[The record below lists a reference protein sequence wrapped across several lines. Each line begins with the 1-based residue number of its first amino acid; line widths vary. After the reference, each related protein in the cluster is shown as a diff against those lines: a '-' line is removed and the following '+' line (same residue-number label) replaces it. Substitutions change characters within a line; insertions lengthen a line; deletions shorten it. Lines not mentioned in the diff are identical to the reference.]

1 MDADAAV
8 DQQNRDEAPPRRR
21 RRRRWPWVV
30 LVLLIG
36 LVAGLRAL
44 LPFAVERGTAW
55 GSRYYLGLPARIDN
69 VDFALLDGVVVL
81 EGVTLAAQPD
91 GVAPNDAALE
101 PPPLDIATALVHVG
115 RIQTRLDWKSLRD
128 RTVHLTELAIEAPAV
143 RVTPEAD
150 GKIDPLRHAQPLAP
164 KSTEPEPA
172 PEPPAADAPPPW
184 KVALDRFDLR
194 APNVLVLD
202 PKGGED
208 LLAFSLEEFGLTDV
222 SAQGTEFALGGVSIG
237 GPVLRVRRDLV
248 LAEKPAAAAANTGAK
263 AVADP
268 AAGAPPASSTDPA
281 AGAAPAADTAAA
293 PAPDAAATAAATPAA
308 APRAKPGYRVAKVD
322 IQRATFTWVTD
333 QGPLEVTL
341 ALQASDINA
350 DEGKRFPLDLKL
362 QIGEGNIHVAGDVG
376 ILPPSYTG
384 KFEWNGLP
392 IPRLLLASVPQFS
405 TWLRAAKSSGDL
417 QIDADPMGA
426 KGPAATRVSG
436 RLSFDA
442 LAVSDPK
449 NNEITLGWQQLEV
462 VMRDVYAPIPQA
474 GKPLATT
481 VAVLDSVKLIRP
493 EIRYTRPSPQLDAL
507 LGINLSG
514 GATVGGKP
522 AAKPEKVEK
531 PAAKPA
537 AVKAAKK
544 EEAGAAPAAPLD
556 LQIAKLQM
564 TNGSVEALDKT
575 VKPITR
581 TKIGGLAL
589 DASEVRFPAT
599 AAKGIHLQ
607 ATLPK
612 TAKLDVRGDLKPG
625 NVGDFTLKLKQLEL
639 PVFNPYSSAA
649 AGVTIDQGTASIE
662 TKLKMRG
669 AKMEIDNHLVLNKL
683 GVSMREPETFERSF
697 GVPIDLAL
705 ALLRDPQGDIAL
717 HIPVKMDEKGATI
730 AMGAV
735 IASALKAALVGA
747 ITAPLKMIGAVFGGD
762 GVSAG
767 GMSIDPLPS
776 LAGSPELDGD
786 QTGRLD
792 GLARMLSERP
802 AMGLAL
808 RGRVGPEDR
817 PIVAQQI
824 LVERW
829 SSGAGLPELEDA
841 SFLARRRVGQALS
854 KRAQG
859 EAAELAPEDQA
870 LFDRYVA
877 AVPVPDERL
886 AALAKAR
893 AERVRQLLVEK
904 GVAAGRVAVGD
915 AEAESKPG
923 VVIGFKAS

>member
-8 DQQNRDEAPPRRR
+8 EQQALEQRDGGEAPPRRR

-30 LVLLIG
+30 LILLIG

-69 VDFALLDGVVVL
+69 VDFALLEGVVVL

-91 GVAPNDAALE
+91 GVAPNDAALQ
-101 PPPLDIATALVHVG
+101 PPPLDTATALLHVG

-164 KSTEPEPA
+164 KSTEPEAA

-248 LAEKPAAAAANTGAK
+248 LAEKPAAT
-263 AVADP
+263 ADP
-268 AAGAPPASSTDPA
+268 AAGSA
-281 AGAAPAADTAAA
+281 AVADTAAA
-293 PAPDAAATAAATPAA
+293 PAPDAAATAAAPPAA

-362 QIGEGNIHVAGDVG
+362 QIGDGDIHVAGDVG

-392 IPRLLLASVPQFS
+392 IPRLLLASVPQFA

-417 QIDADPMGA
+417 QLDADPMGA

-442 LAVSDPK
+442 LAVADPK

-481 VAVLDSVKLIRP
+481 VAVLDSVKLVRP

-531 PAAKPA
+531 PAAK
-537 AVKAAKK
+537 AVAVSKKA
-544 EEAGAAPAAPLD
+544 EAGAAPAAPLD

-589 DASEVRFPAT
+589 DASDVRFPAT

-669 AKMEIDNHLVLNKL
+669 VKMEIDNHLVLNKL

-705 ALLRDPQGDIAL
+705 ALLRDPQGNIAL

-747 ITAPLKMIGAVFGGD
+747 ITAPLKMIGAVFSGD
-762 GVSAG
+762 GGSAG

-792 GLARMLSERP
+792 GLAQMLSERP

-829 SSGAGLPELEDA
+829 ASGAGLPELDDA

-854 KRAQG
+854 KRAKG

-886 AALAKAR
+886 AALAKSR